1 MKKLGSY
8 IVKNKKR
15 ITIFSVLLTFI
26 LGFFMTKLEI
36 NTRLMDLLPENDPT
50 VSAYRDAEKN
60 FSSLDS
66 IIVGVEGKEGDIK
79 SFIEGTAPVLSEK
92 SGVKEVVY
100 HTNRDFFKKNG
111 FLLMDYED
119 LENMREI
126 LTASSLKDFIAGV
139 NNSFETTYLNTS
151 GEDKIEKDEIEL
163 LESLNQLEII
173 VNGIKSGN
181 VSVQDMENFFVGE
194 NYFMSTDKNMGIYT
208 IDTTFGM
215 EEPKKV
221 VEFINSTEGYLKE
234 QAKKYGVRVSM
245 SGSQVLLRDE
255 MVVSQRD
262 MEYSSFLSI
271 TLIFFIFMS
280 SFRGMR
286 YSFLAVIPL
295 IVGIIW
301 TLGLTY
307 LLIGSLNIM
316 TAMMGAIL
324 VGLGI
329 DYSIHIISVYKEER
343 LEGNDVEA
351 AIVNVFKKT
360 MSGVVA
366 AALTT
371 AVGFLMYVFTDFPG
385 FREFGI
391 VLGMGIVSV
400 VLGSIFV
407 LPPLLLTFSK
417 KSYLKESIKRKK
429 SKLEKLE
436 KILVR
441 KKYLSFFAV
450 LTATF
455 VIGIK
460 IPDVKFEKD
469 MMKIEAKGLESVALN
484 RKLIDKF
491 NFSSDNSIIV
501 SDTIQESQELY
512 KKADKLKTMGII
524 ESLGYYIPPDG
535 EQMEKLQYLREVKDD
550 IAWVLDSELYLEEL
564 ANEIYRLEDNL
575 VELADLAYIGGEEK
589 LLNKCDSLI
598 KNLDL
603 SGFAES
609 IGDYSENIE
618 KAQKIL
624 VAGLKNF
631 IAGVN
636 SEKKI
641 SLDNLPDNLKRRFVG
656 ENSKYMN
663 IFFPKDDLWYSE
675 FQDAHIKEIDTLSPY
690 VTGSAKIF
698 LRVMDVV
705 KREGKKVLGLS
716 FVAIY
721 LILIADLRSLKYAT
735 LSILPMVMTVIS
747 MLGIMGWTGFKLDV
761 VNIIAVP
768 LIIGIGIDDGVHI
781 IHRYRIEKN
790 IFKTIRSTGKA
801 ITLTTLT
808 TMAAFG
814 TLMLSKYMG
823 FVHFSMLITTG
834 VGLAYLMT
842 LFLLF
847 STLAIV
853 DKIGSKNRVESR
865 NQKEK

>member
-1 MKKLGSY
+1 MDKLGSY

-15 ITIFSVLLTFI
+15 ITIFSMLLTFI

-66 IIVGVEGKEGDIK
+66 IVVGVEGEEADIK
-79 SFIEGTAPVLSEK
+79 SFIDGTAPVLSEK
-92 SGVKEVVY
+92 PGVKEVVY

-111 FLLMDYED
+111 LLLMDYQD

-139 NNSFETTYLNTS
+139 NSSFETTYLNTS

-163 LESLNQLEII
+163 LSNLNYLEII
-173 VNGIKSGN
+173 VNGIKVGT
-181 VSVQDMENFFVGE
+181 VSVQDVENFFVGE

-215 EEPKKV
+215 EEPEKV
-221 VEFINSTEGYLKE
+221 VEFVNTTEEYLKD
-234 QAKKYGVRVSM
+234 QAKKYGVNVSL
-245 SGSQVLLRDE
+245 SGSQILLRDE

-262 MEYSSFLSI
+262 MEFSSVLSI
-271 TLIFFIFMS
+271 TLIFFIFMT
-280 SFRGMR
+280 SFRGIR

-307 LLIGSLNIM
+307 LIIGSLNIM

-343 LEGNDVEA
+343 LEGNDVDA

-371 AVGFLMYVFTDFPG
+371 AVGFLMYAFTDFPG

-391 VLGMGIVSV
+391 VLGMGIISV

-407 LPPLLLTFSK
+407 LPPMLLTFSK
-417 KSYLKESIKRKK
+417 KSYLNESIKRKK

-436 KILVR
+436 KLLVR
-441 KKYLSFFAV
+441 KKYLTFFAV
-450 LTATF
+450 VALTIL
-455 VIGIK
+455 IGVK
-460 IPDVKFEKD
+460 IPNVEFEKD

-501 SDTIQESQELY
+501 SDTVQESQELY
-512 KKADKLKTMGII
+512 KKADKLKTMGAI
-524 ESLGYYIPPDG
+524 ESLGYYIPPDSD
-535 EQMEKLQYLREVKDD
+535 QLEKLQYLKDVKGE
-550 IAWVLDSELYLEEL
+550 IVWVPDSKLYLSEL
-564 ANEIYRLEDNL
+564 ADEISRLEDNL

-589 LLNKCDSLI
+589 LLNKCDSLVE
-598 KNLDL
+598 NLDL
-603 SGFAES
+603 SGFSEN
-609 IGDYSENIE
+609 IGDYSENIQ

-624 VAGLKNF
+624 ITGLKNF
-631 IAGVN
+631 ISEVN

-641 SLDNLPDNLKRRFVG
+641 SLDDLPDNLKRRFVG
-656 ENSKYMN
+656 KNSKYMN

-675 FQDAHIKEIDTLSPY
+675 FQGAHIKEIDTLSQS

-705 KREGKKVLGLS
+705 KIEGKKVLMLS
-716 FVAIY
+716 FMAIY
-721 LILIADLRSLKYAT
+721 IILIVDLRSLKYAT
-735 LSILPMVMTVIS
+735 LSILPMVMTVVS

-768 LIIGIGIDDGVHI
+768 LIVGIGIDDGVHI

-790 IFKTIRSTGKA
+790 LFKTIRSTGKA

-814 TLMLSKYMG
+814 TLMLSKYRG

-853 DKIGSKNRVESR
+853 DGIGRKRA
-865 NQKEK
+865 K